1 MAGSYRQKTM
11 SPPHRDL
18 SALTAQPYDVIV
30 VGAGIYGSVV
40 TLKLA
45 EAGLRT
51 LAMDQGDF
59 CSATSANSLKILHGG
74 LRYLQHLNIKRMRE
88 TITSRR
94 HLMRFSPHLVRPLA
108 CMIPTAGHGFR
119 SRPIMR
125 VASMLNNLISAD
137 RNRELPPS
145 IHLPGGGTVERRE
158 LLAQIPSCPEQ
169 DPSGGVVWHD
179 GLAVNS
185 ERLALEHLLL
195 ARDLGATLCNYLRA
209 DRVTVADNRV
219 TGVEVTDLVGGGSDQ
234 VRARWVINAAG
245 PWFDDLLARSGIAAP
260 PTRWAKAV
268 NVVVRKQLNERF
280 AVGIEGQAGYQDQ
293 DAVVKRGKRF
303 FFFVPWQGGTMIG
316 TTYHA
321 WTGDKDTLRCDR
333 ADIEEILS
341 EVNAIYPAWGL
352 RAEDVT
358 FFHVGLLPMA
368 DGCDEA
374 ADTVQLAKHSLLV
387 DHGATGGPTGL
398 VSLRSIKYTTAPAEA
413 DKVARLIA
421 GGSASRK
428 RMPSAEPEASPA
440 LTPERANLMPML
452 VQRYGRWAGRV
463 LHHLD
468 GDDPAAWWLHR
479 QPDLLVAE
487 VRYFLVEEMAQ
498 ILSDVVF
505 RRADLGAFARPS
517 TELLTRIAGVMAEEL
532 GWDPERQAREVE
544 QVEAVYAPL
553 PSQQVH
559 TPVGDT
565 HP

>member
-1 MAGSYRQKTM
+1 MNQTR
-11 SPPHRDL
+11 RDL
-18 SALTAQPYDVIV
+18 STLTAQPYDVIV

-40 TLKLA
+40 ALRLA

-51 LAMDQGDF
+51 LVIDQGDF

-88 TITSRR
+88 TIASRR
-94 HLMRFSPHLVRPLA
+94 HLMQFSPHLVQPLA

-125 VASMLNNLISAD
+125 VASLLNNLISAD

-145 IHLPGGGTVERRE
+145 IHLPGGGTVERE
-158 LLAQIPSCPEQ
+158 KLLDQIPGCPEQ

-185 ERLALEHLLL
+185 ERLALEHLLM
-195 ARDLGATLCNYLRA
+195 ARDLGASLCNYLRA

-219 TGVEVTDLVGGGSDQ
+219 VGVEVTDLACGGSDQ
-234 VRARWVINAAG
+234 VRAPWVINAAG

-268 NVVVRKQLNERF
+268 NVVVRKPLNQRF

-321 WTGDKDTLRCDR
+321 WTGAKDALRCDR
-333 ADIEEILS
+333 VDIEEILS

-352 RAEDVT
+352 RTEDVT

-387 DHGATGGPTGL
+387 DHAAAGGPAGL

-413 DKVARLIA
+413 DKVVRLIA
-421 GGSASRK
+421 GGNANGNQ
-428 RMPSAEPEASPA
+428 MPPA
-440 LTPERANLMPML
+440 KPVGWLAATPEQAALQPML
-452 VQRYGRWAGRV
+452 EQRYGRWAGQV
-463 LHHLD
+463 LRHL
-468 GDDPAAWWLHR
+468 GGNDPAAWWLHR

-487 VRYFLVEEMAQ
+487 IRYFLAEEMAQ
-498 ILSDVVF
+498 TLADVVF
-505 RRADLGAFARPS
+505 RRTNLGAFSRPS
-517 TELLTRIAGVMAEEL
+517 TALLARIAEVMAAEL
-532 GWDPERQAREVE
+532 DWDQERQAREIA

-553 PSQQVH
+553 PSEQAQ
-559 TPVGDT
+559 TLARDT

>member
-1 MAGSYRQKTM
+1 MNQT
-11 SPPHRDL
+11 HRNF
-18 SALTAQPYDVIV
+18 STLTAQPFDAIV

-40 TLKLA
+40 TLRLA

-74 LRYLQHLNIKRMRE
+74 LRYLQHLNITRMRE
-88 TITSRR
+88 TIASRR
-94 HLMRFSPHLVRPLA
+94 HLMRFSPHLVHPLA
-108 CMIPTAGHGFR
+108 CLIPTAGHGFR

-137 RNRELPPS
+137 RNRELPPP
-145 IHLPGGGTVERRE
+145 IHLPGGGTVTRDE
-158 LLAQIPSCPEQ
+158 LLARIPGCPGQ
-169 DPSGGVVWHD
+169 APSGGVVWHD
-179 GLAVNS
+179 ALAVNS

-195 ARDLGATLCNYLRA
+195 ARDLGASLCNYLRA

-219 TGVEVTDLVGGGSDQ
+219 TGVEVTDLVGGGTHQ
-234 VRARWVINAAG
+234 MRARWVINAAG

-268 NVVVRKQLNERF
+268 NVVARKPLNQRF

-303 FFFVPWQGGTMIG
+303 FFFVPWRGGTMIG

-321 WTGDKDTLRCDR
+321 WKGDKNALRCDR

-352 RAEDVT
+352 RAEDIT
-358 FFHVGLLPMA
+358 FFHAGLLPMA
-368 DGCDEA
+368 DGCDSA
-374 ADTVQLAKHSLLV
+374 AATVQLAKHSLLV
-387 DHGATGGPTGL
+387 DHGASGGPSGL

-413 DKVARLIA
+413 DKVARLVA
-421 GGSASRK
+421 GDSARQKS
-428 RMPSAEPEASPA
+428 MPPAEPAASPA
-440 LTPERANLMPML
+440 LTPERAALLPML
-452 VQRYGRWAGRV
+452 EQRYGRWAGRV
-463 LHHLD
+463 LRRLD
-468 GDDPAAWWLHR
+468 GDNPAAWWLHR

-487 VRYFLVEEMAQ
+487 VRYFLAEEMAQ
-498 ILSDVVF
+498 TLADVVF
-505 RRADLGAFARPS
+505 RRTDLGAFARPS
-517 TELLTRIAGVMAEEL
+517 TALLARIAEVMAAEL
-532 GWDPERQAREVE
+532 GWDPERQAREIA

-553 PSQQVH
+553 PSEQGPI
-559 TPVGDT
+559 PVRDT